1 VSSESRPA
9 SRTIPDLAAA
19 LHAGELTATELVGDA
34 LDRIEERNVRLR
46 AFLSVDVD
54 GAKAAATASDERR
67 AEGRARGPFDGI
79 PYALKDSIVARGLPA
94 TCGSRILENFVS
106 PYDSTVATRL
116 REAGAILVGKTN
128 LDEFAMGSSNEH
140 SAFGAA
146 SNPWD
151 ESRVPGG
158 SSGGSCVAVAAG
170 MAPLAFGSETGG
182 SVRLPA
188 SYCGVVGVKPTYGR
202 VSRYGLVAFG
212 SSLDQIGPVTRDVAG
227 AAAALA
233 AVAGLDPCDATSADA
248 PVPDWGTAVEEG
260 RDGLQG
266 LRVGVVRDFLG
277 DGVDAGVRE
286 RVDAAVM
293 DLGRQGA
300 EIVEVEL
307 PNVRY
312 AVAAYYVVASAEAS
326 ANLARFDGVRYGR
339 RAEDVADLEEMYTKS
354 RSEGFGDEVKRRIM
368 IGTFALS
375 AGYYDAYYG
384 RAMRAR
390 RLIQRDYERAF
401 QSADVLISPVAP
413 TPAFPLGE
421 RMAEPLA
428 MYLTDAMTVPAN
440 LAGVPAISVPAG
452 DADGLPVGLQIQ
464 APHFR
469 EDQLFRA
476 AAAHETAVG
485 PAPVP
490 A

>member
-1 VSSESRPA
+1 
-9 SRTIPDLAAA
+9 
-19 LHAGELTATELVGDA
+19 
-34 LDRIEERNVRLR
+34 
-46 AFLSVDVD
+46 
-54 GAKAAATASDERR
+54 
-67 AEGRARGPFDGI
+67 
-79 PYALKDSIVARGLPA
+79 
-94 TCGSRILENFVS
+94 
-106 PYDSTVATRL
+106 
-116 REAGAILVGKTN
+116 
-128 LDEFAMGSSNEH
+128 
-140 SAFGAA
+140 
-146 SNPWD
+146 
-151 ESRVPGG
+151 
-158 SSGGSCVAVAAG
+158 
-170 MAPLAFGSETGG
+170 
-182 SVRLPA
+182 
-188 SYCGVVGVKPTYGR
+188 
-202 VSRYGLVAFG
+202 
-212 SSLDQIGPVTRDVAG
+212 
-227 AAAALA
+227 
-233 AVAGLDPCDATSADA
+233 
-248 PVPDWGTAVEEG
+248 
-260 RDGLQG
+260 
-266 LRVGVVRDFLG
+266 
-277 DGVDAGVRE
+277 
-286 RVDAAVM
+286 M

-307 PNVRY
+307 ANVRY

-326 ANLARFDGVRYGR
+326 ANLARFDGARYGR

-428 MYLTDAMTVPAN
+428 MYLTDAMTIPAN

-469 EDQLFRA
+469 EDQLFRV